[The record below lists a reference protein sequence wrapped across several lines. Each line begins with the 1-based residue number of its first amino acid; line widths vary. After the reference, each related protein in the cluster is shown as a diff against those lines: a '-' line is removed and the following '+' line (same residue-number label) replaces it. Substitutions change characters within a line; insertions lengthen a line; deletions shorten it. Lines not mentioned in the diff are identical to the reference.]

1 MDGEQGGRP
10 HHLLYLL
17 PLSGV
22 GWHRLEARVTD
33 LDRLILGVALV
44 RCECPTHDPDHC
56 YYCFARQM
64 LTWDSAKHNIIPGLR

>member
-1 MDGEQGGRP
+1 M
-10 HHLLYLL
+10 
-17 PLSGV
+17 
-22 GWHRLEARVTD
+22 TD

-56 YYCFARQM
+56 HYCFARQM